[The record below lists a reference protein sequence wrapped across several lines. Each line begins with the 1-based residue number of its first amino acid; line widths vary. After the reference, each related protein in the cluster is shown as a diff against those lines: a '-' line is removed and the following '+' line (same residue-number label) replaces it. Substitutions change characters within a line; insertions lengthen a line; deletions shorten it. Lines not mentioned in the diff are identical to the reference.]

1 MSETEAIIAEIIN
14 GGVNGTQDPSVAA
27 KPVTNEIAVG
37 EPAPP
42 RDAPQPPKVSK
53 YKTVDGK
60 EPVDTSDMEALF
72 AVTVYPKGY
81 IKFQLS
87 KYQNMALYIEDY
99 QRLVAFCRSPQ
110 ADELL
115 ERAKSKGLTNRP
127 AKD

>member
-1 MSETEAIIAEIIN
+1 MSETEAIIAAIISGAAN
-14 GGVNGTQDPSVAA
+14 GDQDPSVAA

-42 RDAPQPPKVSK
+42 RDAPKPPKQQW
-53 YKTVDGK
+53 KTVDGK

-72 AVTVYPKGY
+72 AVTVYPRGY

-87 KYQNMALYIEDY
+87 KYQNLALYVEDY
-99 QRLVAFCRSPQ
+99 LRLVEFCRSPQ

-115 ERAKSKGLTNRP
+115 ERAKAKGLKNRP
-127 AKD
+127 VKD